1 MRGLANRL
9 LFIAVGLFMAAPLV
23 VIAGV
28 SLNEKRTLTFP
39 PQGLSLRW
47 YGDIFTD
54 DGWRAAL
61 TASVT
66 VAALAAALSVL
77 IALPIAYALWR
88 RTTRLGRLIQLMGVS
103 PFVLPPVI
111 TALGALSFWITA
123 GFYGRHFTVV
133 ISHAIFFT
141 SLPLVT
147 LTLGFATID
156 KEMVEASRSMGA
168 NERTVLSTIVL
179 PMIAPYLISGFAFA
193 FVLSLNEYIVA
204 YMTEQLQARS
214 NHRVL
219 EVGTG
224 SGYQAAVLSRLAR
237 EVISIERYRTLAD
250 AARARLKTLAYNNVE
265 VISGDGFAGEPSR
278 APFDRIIVTAAA
290 ESVPQALTDQLAED
304 GIMVI
309 PLGPPEGHQ
318 ELARLT
324 KTKGGWLQ
332 RDNLIPVRFVP
343 LLPGKAREL

>member
-1 MRGLANRL
+1 MTGDESVQRMEFMLTLRRRG
-9 LFIAVGLFMAAPLV
+9 ITDQAV
-23 VIAGV
+23 
-28 SLNEKRTLTFP
+28 
-39 PQGLSLRW
+39 LRAMDEVPREHFVDSRFADFA
-47 YGDIFTD
+47 YADQ
-54 DGWRAAL
+54 AM
-61 TASVT
+61 
-66 VAALAAALSVL
+66 
-77 IALPIAYALWR
+77 PIACGQ
-88 RTTRLGRLIQLMGVS
+88 T
-103 PFVLPPVI
+103 
-111 TALGALSFWITA
+111 
-123 GFYGRHFTVV
+123 
-133 ISHAIFFT
+133 ISQ
-141 SLPLVT
+141 P
-147 LTLGFATID
+147 
-156 KEMVEASRSMGA
+156 
-168 NERTVLSTIVL
+168 
-179 PMIAPYLISGFAFA
+179 
-193 FVLSLNEYIVA
+193 YIVA